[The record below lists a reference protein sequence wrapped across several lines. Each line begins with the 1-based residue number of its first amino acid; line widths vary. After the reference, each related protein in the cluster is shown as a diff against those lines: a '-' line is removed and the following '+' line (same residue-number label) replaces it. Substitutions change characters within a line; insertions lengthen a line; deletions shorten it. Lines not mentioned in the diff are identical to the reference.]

1 MENKSKL
8 LNNKTVDALN
18 YRIQQEEHS
27 SRIYEQFSLWFD
39 NKGLLNCSKLFKN
52 YAAEEMV
59 HATFAKEFLLD
70 YGITPCL
77 QPLPSP
83 EMELDTVL
91 DVFEAALEHEL
102 LIAKQCNELASMAL
116 KENNHI
122 LYQLGLKY
130 CAEQQ
135 EEIGKT
141 VTLLDILK
149 MSSDMLVVDHYI
161 GDKLL

>member
-1 MENKSKL
+1 
-8 LNNKTVDALN
+8 
-18 YRIQQEEHS
+18 
-27 SRIYEQFSLWFD
+27 
-39 NKGLLNCSKLFKN
+39 
-52 YAAEEMV
+52 
-59 HATFAKEFLLD
+59 
-70 YGITPCL
+70 
-77 QPLPSP
+77 
-83 EMELDTVL
+83 MELSTVL

-102 LIAKQCNELASMAL
+102 LISKQCNELAIMAL
-116 KENNHI
+116 KESNHI
-122 LYQLGLKY
+122 LYQLASKY